1 MSSFTA
7 KTNSTNNNRKVL
19 EFADWN
25 PKSHKYMVPKANDK
39 GGKSVTLISTQTNK
53 SLHLNTPLLMT
64 WGISDFA
71 NDDGTS
77 DGKFKITLN
86 FPNEEYKTEDT
97 TLFLNKITEFQNQIV
112 DDAVTNSELWFGK
125 KKSKE
130 LVEDSFFPFI
140 KYPKIKDSTGK
151 STGNIDTSKAPS
163 FGAKVPCY
171 PQDDGIPKW
180 DCDLFNSDYNQIFP
194 NEDDSVTPPDL
205 VPKLSKI
212 ACTLQCTGIWVG
224 GKGWGLTWKFISG
237 VVIPKIQESIRGK
250 CHIRINPNEMNNEI
264 EKGLENE
271 EDPTIPV
278 QETVSAPAPAPVPTP
293 VKKPES
299 LETQTFVENSDD
311 EEEAPVAPA
320 PPVATQ
326 TAPKVVKKIIKK
338 KV

>member
-130 LVEDSFFPFI
+130 LVED
-140 KYPKIKDSTGK
+140 
-151 STGNIDTSKAPS
+151 
-163 FGAKVPCY
+163 
-171 PQDDGIPKW
+171 
-180 DCDLFNSDYNQIFP
+180 
-194 NEDDSVTPPDL
+194 
-205 VPKLSKI
+205 
-212 ACTLQCTGIWVG
+212 
-224 GKGWGLTWKFISG
+224 
-237 VVIPKIQESIRGK
+237 
-250 CHIRINPNEMNNEI
+250 
-264 EKGLENE
+264 
-271 EDPTIPV
+271 
-278 QETVSAPAPAPVPTP
+278 
-293 VKKPES
+293 
-299 LETQTFVENSDD
+299 
-311 EEEAPVAPA
+311 
-320 PPVATQ
+320 
-326 TAPKVVKKIIKK
+326 
-338 KV
+338 

>member
-1 MSSFTA
+1 M
-7 KTNSTNNNRKVL
+7 
-19 EFADWN
+19 
-25 PKSHKYMVPKANDK
+25 
-39 GGKSVTLISTQTNK
+39 
-53 SLHLNTPLLMT
+53 
-64 WGISDFA
+64 
-71 NDDGTS
+71 
-77 DGKFKITLN
+77 
-86 FPNEEYKTEDT
+86 
-97 TLFLNKITEFQNQIV
+97 
-112 DDAVTNSELWFGK
+112 
-125 KKSKE
+125 
-130 LVEDSFFPFI
+130 
-140 KYPKIKDSTGK
+140 
-151 STGNIDTSKAPS
+151 
-163 FGAKVPCY
+163 
-171 PQDDGIPKW
+171 
-180 DCDLFNSDYNQIFP
+180 
-194 NEDDSVTPPDL
+194 TPPDL

-278 QETVSAPAPAPVPTP
+278 QETVPAPAPVPTP